1 MRCLPLMF
9 AGMLLAQGPVRR
21 PPLPRGMLDISG
33 HVVDADTAQPLEGAA
48 VTIRCMDD
56 RFREQALTRLTP
68 FNGTFQTR
76 MHAEQGCSVSVL
88 AEGYVQSR
96 EDAGRGPVR
105 IPPDNA
111 AAVRNLRFALHREAE
126 VSGTMIDRA
135 TERPVA
141 GLTVWAQWSEFERGK
156 RKLRA
161 AADAASTDAEGRFR
175 LKRLPPGKYFLQVMQ
190 PEQERI
196 EGRARAAEKLTGYA
210 RAFWP
215 DGAHE
220 AAVPLWVYA
229 GARLDAGALLVEKRP
244 FYRAHA
250 VIRTPLCAAWRK
262 YRTVLWQRQG
272 PEFVARAN
280 DVLSCGAPFTV
291 HNLTA
296 GSWWLEAR
304 LEGALVAEADSVL
317 ELLEVRDKDLAVEL
331 QPLPSLK
338 VQMKITGRG
347 AGELSS
353 GEAALIPAGGPVC
366 ALPLPEKIERGSA
379 VLAAPASEKA
389 ELRLLKLDSKLAV
402 AGIRYN
408 RGTAD
413 DGVFAPNRSAP
424 SQLLEVEITDRPA
437 TLAGFVKD
445 GERSLA
451 GALVVAAPWPSAL
464 RADWPRTQRT
474 LASPEGA
481 YAFTNL
487 APGEYRV
494 FAIDAGLRAKLE
506 EPGVLLR
513 LIGNGETAELGEGGR
528 ARLDVKPVE
537 P

>member
-1 MRCLPLMF
+1 MRWLLLFLP
-9 AGMLLAQGPVRR
+9 GVLLAQGPVRR
-21 PPLPRGMLDISG
+21 PPLPRGMLDIAG
-33 HVVDADTAQPLEGAA
+33 QVVDADSGQPLKGAA
-48 VTIRCMDD
+48 VSVRCLDD
-56 RFREQALTRLTP
+56 RARLRELTLLTALS
-68 FNGTFQTR
+68 GTFLTR

-96 EDAGRGPVR
+96 EDTERGPVPVR
-105 IPPDNA
+105 PA
-111 AAVRNLRFALHREAE
+111 AGGRVEPLRFSLHREAE
-126 VSGTMIDRA
+126 VSGTVIDRA
-135 TERPVA
+135 TEKPVA

-175 LKRLPPGKYFLQVMQ
+175 LKRLPPGRYFLQVTQ

-196 EGRARAAEKLTGYA
+196 EGRERAEEQLTGYA

-244 FYRAHA
+244 FYRALA

-262 YRTVLWQRQG
+262 YRTVLWQQQG

-296 GSWWLEAR
+296 GFWWLEAR

-353 GEAALIPAGGPVC
+353 GEAALIPAGGPVF

-451 GALVVAAPWPSAL
+451 GTLVVAAPWPSAL

-494 FAIDAGLRAKLE
+494 FAIEAGLRAKLE

-513 LIGNGETAELGEGGR
+513 LIGNGETAEIGEGGR

>member
-1 MRCLPLMF
+1 MRWLLLFLP
-9 AGMLLAQGPVRR
+9 GVLLAQGPVRR
-21 PPLPRGMLDISG
+21 PPLPRGMLDIAG
-33 HVVDADTAQPLEGAA
+33 QVVDADSGQPLKGAA
-48 VTIRCMDD
+48 VSVRCLDD
-56 RFREQALTRLTP
+56 RARLRELTLLTALRGTFLTRLY
-68 FNGTFQTR
+68 
-76 MHAEQGCSVSVL
+76 AEQGCVVSAQ

-96 EDAGRGPVR
+96 EDTERGPVPVR
-105 IPPDNA
+105 PA
-111 AAVRNLRFALHREAE
+111 AGGRVEPLRFSLHREAE
-126 VSGTMIDRA
+126 VSGTVIDRA
-135 TERPVA
+135 TEKPVA

-175 LKRLPPGKYFLQVMQ
+175 LKRLPPGRYFLQVTQ

-196 EGRARAAEKLTGYA
+196 EGRERAEEQLTGYA

-229 GARLDAGALLVEKRP
+229 GARLDAGALFVEKRP

-250 VIRTPLCAAWRK
+250 AIRTPLCAAWRK
-262 YRTVLWQRQG
+262 YRTVLWQQQG

-437 TLAGFVKD
+437 TLAGFVTD

-451 GALVVAAPWPSAL
+451 GALVVAASWPSAL
-464 RADWPRTQRT
+464 RADWPRTQCT

-487 APGEYRV
+487 APGGYRV

-513 LIGNGETAELGEGGR
+513 LIGNGETAEIGEGGR